1 MYYFIIVLCLA
12 IAVFAI
18 VNAVKSSQQVC
29 AVCGK
34 KVGMSGLKI
43 AKSKAMVCNTCFN
56 KASNAHKES
65 TGLILNAFQV
75 TVEELKNLCKNG
87 MNGVTVGGKYYE
99 NGKFVDREHYKKCNI
114 CGHIFCFSDS
124 DLRENARLLKE
135 ASTARKLAV
144 MESIG
149 GTRLAANQQSG
160 KADNLESQIVDYSKC
175 PKCNSTNLI
184 ELTEE
189 QVKEEKSNK
198 INQNNSNVSSNAD
211 ELKKFKELLDNGVIT
226 QEEFDTKKKQ
236 LLGL

>member
-1 MYYFIIVLCLA
+1 MYIVVVVSCLA
-12 IAVFAI
+12 IAAFAI
-18 VNAVKSSQQVC
+18 FNAVKSSNATC
-29 AVCGK
+29 GVCGK

-43 AKSKAMVCNTCFN
+43 AKSKAMVCNECFN
-56 KASNAHKES
+56 KASAVHKES

-75 TVEELKNLCKNG
+75 TIDEIKNLCENG
-87 MNGVTVGGKYYE
+87 MNGVVGGKYYE

-124 DLRENARLLKE
+124 DMRENERLLKK

-160 KADNLESQIVDYSKC
+160 KADSLESQIVDYSKC
-175 PKCNSTNLI
+175 PKCNSTNLTD
-184 ELTEE
+184 LTEE
-189 QVKEEKSNK
+189 QAKNERASTSNNAKE
-198 INQNNSNVSSNAD
+198 ISSAD
-211 ELKKFKELLDNGVIT
+211 EIKKFKELLDNGIIT
-226 QEEFDTKKKQ
+226 QEEFDAKKKQ